1 MNAVD
6 VLEIQKIVRQ
16 VPVSDHVIDY
26 ALALVRQT
34 RVNEPGT
41 PEFVNEWLSWGAGP
55 RAVQNLLLG
64 GKTRALLNG
73 HTHVSTE
80 DISALAAPVLRH
92 RIVTNF
98 SAESEGITS
107 DRVIERLIEETPS
120 KEGERPVTQDYRK
133 FLLPEA
139 ISRISR
145 LEIRARTIVEGFLSG
160 LHRSPFF
167 GQSVEFAQHREYA
180 PGDDVRNIDWKVWSK
195 TDKYYIKQYEEDT
208 NLQTTLLVDVSES
221 MQFGT
226 GPLSKYEYGCTAAAA
241 LAFLLLKQQDAV
253 GMVTFDDGIRNRVPA
268 LSKRNH
274 LNALLTALASE
285 KPAKKTDI
293 YDVLKEVAE
302 TRSQKGTII
311 LISDLFV
318 DRESLFKGLRLLQ
331 YRGHDLMLLHILD
344 DQELDFD
351 YSGTTRF
358 EGMEEAGELVCDPRS
373 LRDGYL
379 KAMHEFLNEI
389 RRRCA
394 KNKFDYQTI
403 RTSEYLDAAL
413 AHYLNHR
420 IGMQQSIRQ

>member
-1 MNAVD
+1 
-6 VLEIQKIVRQ
+6 
-16 VPVSDHVIDY
+16 
-26 ALALVRQT
+26 
-34 RVNEPGT
+34 
-41 PEFVNEWLSWGAGP
+41 
-55 RAVQNLLLG
+55 
-64 GKTRALLNG
+64 
-73 HTHVSTE
+73 
-80 DISALAAPVLRH
+80 
-92 RIVTNF
+92 
-98 SAESEGITS
+98 
-107 DRVIERLIEETPS
+107 
-120 KEGERPVTQDYRK
+120 
-133 FLLPEA
+133 LLPEA

-394 KNKFDYQTI
+394 RNKFDYQTI

>member
-1 MNAVD
+1 M
-6 VLEIQKIVRQ
+6 
-16 VPVSDHVIDY
+16 
-26 ALALVRQT
+26 
-34 RVNEPGT
+34 
-41 PEFVNEWLSWGAGP
+41 
-55 RAVQNLLLG
+55 
-64 GKTRALLNG
+64 
-73 HTHVSTE
+73 
-80 DISALAAPVLRH
+80 
-92 RIVTNF
+92 
-98 SAESEGITS
+98 
-107 DRVIERLIEETPS
+107 
-120 KEGERPVTQDYRK
+120 
-133 FLLPEA
+133 LPEA

-145 LEIRARTIVEGFLSG
+145 LEIRARSIVEGFLSG

-208 NLQTTLLVDVSES
+208 NLRTTLLVDVSES

-241 LAFLLLKQQDAV
+241 LAYLLLKQQDAV
-253 GMVTFDDGIRNRVPA
+253 GLVTFDDAIRSRVPA
-268 LSKRNH
+268 LSKRTH
-274 LNALLTALASE
+274 LNSLLSALAAE
-285 KPAKKTDI
+285 KPAQKTDI

-318 DRESLFKGLRLLQ
+318 NRESLFKGLRLLQ

-351 YSGTTRF
+351 YAGTTRF
-358 EGMEEAGELVCDPRS
+358 EGMEETGELVCDPRS
-373 LRDGYL
+373 LREGYL
-379 KAMHEFLNEI
+379 KAMQEFLHDI
-389 RRRCA
+389 KRRCA
-394 KNKFDYQTI
+394 RNKFDYQTI

>member
-1 MNAVD
+1 M
-6 VLEIQKIVRQ
+6 
-16 VPVSDHVIDY
+16 
-26 ALALVRQT
+26 
-34 RVNEPGT
+34 
-41 PEFVNEWLSWGAGP
+41 
-55 RAVQNLLLG
+55 
-64 GKTRALLNG
+64 
-73 HTHVSTE
+73 
-80 DISALAAPVLRH
+80 
-92 RIVTNF
+92 
-98 SAESEGITS
+98 
-107 DRVIERLIEETPS
+107 
-120 KEGERPVTQDYRK
+120 TQDYRK

-145 LEIRARTIVEGFLSG
+145 LEIRARSIVEGFLSG

-208 NLQTTLLVDVSES
+208 NLRTTLLVDVSES

-241 LAFLLLKQQDAV
+241 LAYLLLKQQDAV
-253 GMVTFDDGIRNRVPA
+253 GLVTFDDAIRSRVPA
-268 LSKRNH
+268 LSKRTH
-274 LNALLTALASE
+274 LNSLLSALAAE
-285 KPAKKTDI
+285 KPAQKTDI
-293 YDVLKEVAE
+293 YDVLREVAE

-318 DRESLFKGLRLLQ
+318 NRESLFKGLRLLQ

-351 YSGTTRF
+351 YAGTTRF
-358 EGMEEAGELVCDPRS
+358 EGMEETGELVCDPRS
-373 LRDGYL
+373 LREGYL
-379 KAMHEFLNEI
+379 KAMHEFLHDI
-389 RRRCA
+389 KRRCA
-394 KNKFDYQTI
+394 RNKFDYQTI

>member
-1 MNAVD
+1 M
-6 VLEIQKIVRQ
+6 
-16 VPVSDHVIDY
+16 
-26 ALALVRQT
+26 
-34 RVNEPGT
+34 
-41 PEFVNEWLSWGAGP
+41 
-55 RAVQNLLLG
+55 
-64 GKTRALLNG
+64 
-73 HTHVSTE
+73 
-80 DISALAAPVLRH
+80 
-92 RIVTNF
+92 
-98 SAESEGITS
+98 
-107 DRVIERLIEETPS
+107 
-120 KEGERPVTQDYRK
+120 
-133 FLLPEA
+133 LPEA

-145 LEIRARTIVEGFLSG
+145 LEIRARSIVEGFLSG

-208 NLQTTLLVDVSES
+208 NLRTTLLVDVSES

-241 LAFLLLKQQDAV
+241 LAYLLLKQQDAV
-253 GMVTFDDGIRNRVPA
+253 GLVTFDDAIRSRVPA
-268 LSKRNH
+268 LSKRTH
-274 LNALLTALASE
+274 LNSLLSALAAE
-285 KPAKKTDI
+285 KPAQKTDI

-318 DRESLFKGLRLLQ
+318 NRESLFKGLRLLQ

-351 YSGTTRF
+351 YAGTTRF
-358 EGMEEAGELVCDPRS
+358 EGMEETGELVCDPRS
-373 LRDGYL
+373 LREGYL
-379 KAMHEFLNEI
+379 KAMQEFLQDI
-389 RRRCA
+389 KRRCA
-394 KNKFDYQTI
+394 RNKFDYQTI

>member
-1 MNAVD
+1 
-6 VLEIQKIVRQ
+6 
-16 VPVSDHVIDY
+16 
-26 ALALVRQT
+26 
-34 RVNEPGT
+34 
-41 PEFVNEWLSWGAGP
+41 
-55 RAVQNLLLG
+55 
-64 GKTRALLNG
+64 
-73 HTHVSTE
+73 
-80 DISALAAPVLRH
+80 
-92 RIVTNF
+92 
-98 SAESEGITS
+98 
-107 DRVIERLIEETPS
+107 
-120 KEGERPVTQDYRK
+120 
-133 FLLPEA
+133 LLPEA